1 MNDTAETISDNN
13 SGAQSPGTP
22 PSEASP
28 DEAETDEAQTDEAE
42 MGDVQTIDG
51 LDVEEIVELPSGRTA
66 VVHKILGKHMRR
78 AQKIMRKHDM
88 TMGNFEILSQ
98 VVLLEGEQ
106 LNKREWDEEPWG
118 DIQTLID
125 SVFPEGGPAQN
136 APVM

>member
-1 MNDTAETISDNN
+1 MNDTAETISDNAGTQTPDVA
-13 SGAQSPGTP
+13 SDESPAG
-22 PSEASP
+22 E
-28 DEAETDEAQTDEAE
+28 DRTDEAQT
-42 MGDVQTIDG
+42 GDVQTIDG

-78 AQKIMRKHDM
+78 AQKIMQKHDAM
-88 TMGNFEILSQ
+88 MGNFEVLSQ

-106 LNKREWDEEPWG
+106 LGSREWDEEPWD

-125 SVFPEGGPAQN
+125 SVFPNGAPAQG

>member
-1 MNDTAETISDNN
+1 MNDTAEKISDK
-13 SGAQSPGTP
+13 
-22 PSEASP
+22 
-28 DEAETDEAQTDEAE
+28 AQT
-42 MGDVQTIDG
+42 GDVQTIDG

-78 AQKIMRKHDM
+78 AQKIMRKHDEM
-88 TMGNFEILSQ
+88 MGNFEILSQ

-106 LNKREWDEEPWG
+106 LESREWDEEPWA